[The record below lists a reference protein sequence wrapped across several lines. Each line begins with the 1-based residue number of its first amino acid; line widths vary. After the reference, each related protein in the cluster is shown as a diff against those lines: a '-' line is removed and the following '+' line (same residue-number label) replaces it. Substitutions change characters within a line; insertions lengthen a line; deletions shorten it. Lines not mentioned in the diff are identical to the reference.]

1 MKNWVFTTILL
12 FGAVSLIAFIIINDG
27 HSVQQ
32 SILDTE
38 RSHVSAL
45 ENEISQKEGR
55 IEANYRQIAELSTDT
70 EAVADEAMIK
80 ITELIEL
87 MEANQSEPIGER
99 MDILN
104 TEGSDYA
111 LERALDPAKI
121 ERAVIPTDYD
131 LVINT
136 ARAKNM
142 SVMLFDTSDNQLRH
156 IEFKYD
162 ALAKKVSEINTMN
175 VRS

>member
-1 MKNWVFTTILL
+1 MKNWVFTSILL

-27 HSVQQ
+27 YSVQQ
-32 SILDTE
+32 SILDSN
-38 RSHVSAL
+38 RSKVSAL
-45 ENEISQKEGR
+45 ENETSQKESR
-55 IEANYRQIAELSTDT
+55 VDANYRQIAELSTDT
-70 EAVADEAMIK
+70 EVIADEALDK
-80 ITELIEL
+80 ITNLIEL
-87 MEANQSEPIGER
+87 MEENQSLPIGER
-99 MDILN
+99 MEVLS
-104 TEGSDYA
+104 TEGSDY
-111 LERALDPAKI
+111 LTTRALDPDKI
-121 ERAVIPTDYD
+121 ERAVIPAEYD

-142 SVMLFDTSDNQLRH
+142 SVMLFDKSDNELRH